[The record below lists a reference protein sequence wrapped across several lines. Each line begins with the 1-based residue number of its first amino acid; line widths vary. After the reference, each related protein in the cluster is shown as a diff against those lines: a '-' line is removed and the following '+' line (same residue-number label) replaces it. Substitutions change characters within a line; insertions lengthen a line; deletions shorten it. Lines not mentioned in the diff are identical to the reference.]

1 MKKTALLAMCVL
13 PFAFAQVQAN
23 EFTTE
28 PAATAYWE
36 IPLGTSKTGKEQQAF
51 GFRMDQLVR
60 DHAGNTVSSFATAN
74 RAPVVDFR
82 FNAEGM
88 QGVYVR
94 GVNMA
99 APSVMKMGVE
109 ETVWWIVG
117 GFTLG
122 AAALRIEAND
132 HGGSSTGNNCNDP
145 NFAFKADVCSP
156 FAGYGLNGVP
166 VCCK

>member
-1 MKKTALLAMCVL
+1 MKKTVLLALCAL
-13 PFAFAQVQAN
+13 PFAFAQVQAS
-23 EFTTE
+23 EFNTE
-28 PAATAYWE
+28 PSATAYWE

-51 GFRMDQLVR
+51 GFRMDQVVR
-60 DHAGNTVSSFATAN
+60 DNAGNLVSSFSGN
-74 RAPVVDFR
+74 SRAPVVDFR

-109 ETVWWIVG
+109 ETVLWIVG

-122 AAALRIEAND
+122 AAALIIEAND
-132 HGGSSTGNNCNDP
+132 HGGSSTSNNCPSLALNSDC
-145 NFAFKADVCSP
+145 VGY
-156 FAGYGLNGVP
+156 AGHGLNVIN
-166 VCCK
+166 CCV